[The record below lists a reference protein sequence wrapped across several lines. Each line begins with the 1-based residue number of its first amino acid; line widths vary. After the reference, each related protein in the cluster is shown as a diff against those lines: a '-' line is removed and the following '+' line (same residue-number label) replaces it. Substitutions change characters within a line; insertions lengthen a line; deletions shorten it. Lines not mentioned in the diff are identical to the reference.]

1 MQPKR
6 SGSDQM
12 IGVIELKGYHIV
24 AAEEDGIYTIVIPEY
39 PNILVTA
46 ADPAEIVT
54 VASAAVEKEKRAHV
68 MKTAICPICKK
79 AYTGYPAVSRKD
91 SKTEIC
97 PDCGIREALDAAG
110 VGEEQKNTIL
120 GEIHRLQ
127 EKDHENDTVS

>member
-1 MQPKR
+1 MQPR
-6 SGSDQM
+6 RLGSDQTT
-12 IGVIELKGYHIV
+12 GVTELKGYHIV

-110 VGEEQKNTIL
+110 VGDEQKNMIL
-120 GEIHRLQ
+120 GEIHRIQ
-127 EKDHENDTVS
+127 EKDHEDNIIS